1 MTTREVPPP
10 TRTRTSAAAVI
21 TALGVRLICD
31 TARRGRARASTVAAV
46 VEHARCSTRLTR
58 VTVEPSAGGAGKR
71 SIRVGAFG
79 FYFNPHRHHDDDW
92 DDVGDARDG
101 GFREHEWE
109 FVVVVVVVVVVAA
122 CVEVRA
128 GASER
133 CEGEGRRAASA
144 VAGAGALAER
154 RE

>member
-10 TRTRTSAAAVI
+10 TRHTKVGGRVI

-92 DDVGDARDG
+92 DDVGDACDG

-109 FVVVVVVVVVVAA
+109 FVVVVVVVVAA
-122 CVEVRA
+122 CAEVRA

-133 CEGEGRRAASA
+133 CGGEGRRAASA

>member
-1 MTTREVPPP
+1 M
-10 TRTRTSAAAVI
+10 I

-79 FYFNPHRHHDDDW
+79 FYFNPHRRRDDW
-92 DDVGDARDG
+92 DDVGDACDG

-109 FVVVVVVVVVVAA
+109 FFFFVVVAA

>member
-1 MTTREVPPP
+1 MT
-10 TRTRTSAAAVI
+10 SS
-21 TALGVRLICD
+21 VRLICD

-58 VTVEPSAGGAGKR
+58 VAGEPSAGGAGKR

-79 FYFNPHRHHDDDW
+79 FYFNPHRRRRDDDW

-109 FVVVVVVVVVVAA
+109 FVVVVVVAA

-133 CEGEGRRAASA
+133 CGGEGRRAASA